1 MARDILPRFA
11 AGPAIARL
19 CAGLLLALL
28 PLLGCAAPPTNDS
41 FPVTMHDAQRA
52 LGDMRDAPV
61 PLVRPLVI
69 LGGMNDP
76 GLASGILRSEFKQ
89 VTRDDRVIGV
99 SFLFCG
105 DFDACRGQVIEAVDR
120 AFPNDDPEYTTEV
133 DVVGVSM
140 GGLVAR
146 YAAVPS
152 LSDKEGGGRRLRI
165 ARLFTISSPH
175 RGAAW
180 AVLPTFSRLHA
191 DMRPRSEFLRG
202 LTDAESAA
210 AGYEIYPYV
219 RLGDMIVGV
228 ANAAPQG
235 QVAWWVPGA
244 MFQDAHVM
252 AAVDPRILAD
262 VARRLRGEEP
272 LTSFPPQPP
281 PVRNK
286 PAPRQAAPSPDDRH
300 ASTDVSGTTFAIR

>member
-1 MARDILPRFA
+1 MARDILPNCA
-11 AGPAIARL
+11 ARPARARL
-19 CAGLLLALL
+19 SAGVLLALL
-28 PLLGCAAPPTNDS
+28 PMLGCAAQPTNDS
-41 FPVTMHDAQRA
+41 FPVTVRDAQRA

-61 PLVRPLVI
+61 PLLRPLVI

-76 GLASGILRSEFKQ
+76 GLASGILRAEFKE

-105 DFDACRGQVIEAVDR
+105 DFDACRRQVIEAVDR
-120 AFPNDDPEYTTEV
+120 AFPSDDPQYTTEV
-133 DVVGVSM
+133 DVIGVSM

-152 LSDKEGGGRRLRI
+152 FSDKEGGGRRLRI

-202 LTDAESAA
+202 LSDAESAA

-235 QVAWWVPGA
+235 QVAWWVPGE
-244 MFQDAHVM
+244 MLQDAHVM
-252 AAVDPRILAD
+252 AAVDARILAD

-272 LTSFPPQPP
+272 LTSFPRQPP
-281 PVRNK
+281 PTRNK
-286 PAPRQAAPSPDDRH
+286 PSPQQAPASPDDRH
-300 ASTDVSGTTFAIR
+300 ASTDGSGTTFAIR